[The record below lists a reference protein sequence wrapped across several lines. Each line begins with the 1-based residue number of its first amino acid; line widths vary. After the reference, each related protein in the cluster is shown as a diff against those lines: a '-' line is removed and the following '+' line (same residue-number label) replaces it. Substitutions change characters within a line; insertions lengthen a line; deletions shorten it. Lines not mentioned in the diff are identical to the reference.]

1 MLKRT
6 IRWLLPLIAL
16 LMFAAYLVVAP
27 IVATHAAPA
36 NSIAPAAPSISAPG
50 GTIPDFFRRP

>member
-16 LMFAAYLVVAP
+16 LIFAAYLVVAP
-27 IVATHAAPA
+27 LMATHAAPA
-36 NSIAPAAPSISAPG
+36 MPSAPSISAPAG
-50 GTIPDFFRRP
+50 ASPKYFRRP

>member
-16 LMFAAYLVVAP
+16 LMFAAYLVIAP
-27 IVATHAAPA
+27 IMATHAAPA
-36 NSIAPAAPSISAPG
+36 IPSAPSISAPHG
-50 GTIPDFFRRP
+50 VTPNFRRRP